1 MKLTAEQKSVI
12 KNILKFEKDVQILS
26 GYAGTGK
33 SCVVQHLAKYLD
45 NFAVCAYTGKAADV
59 LRKKGIN
66 AQTIHSLIYKAHQ
79 DESTKKVTFFLA
91 HNIDCDG
98 IIVDEASMVNK
109 DIYGDLLSFGKPII
123 FVGDHGQLEPIS
135 DNFNLMQNPDYKLE
149 TIHRNAGEIAQFA
162 EFIRNGYRPKA
173 WEHRNGSSKKIKFL
187 NKNNYKEVLTEVDQT
202 ICAFNKTRAEINVA
216 TRELL
221 GRTKDLPQ
229 ISDKIMCLRNN
240 KKNGLFNGMQGHI
253 GWFETKNIIQFV
265 TSNQSFEVK
274 MDLAHFN
281 KVKYDLDL
289 DRDAPDPFDYAYAIT
304 CHRSQGDQFEKIL
317 VIDQKCDLWDKV
329 RWSYTAATR
338 AENMIYWVES

>member
-1 MKLTAEQKSVI
+1 MKLTEEQKSVI
-12 KNILKFEKDVQILS
+12 KNILKFNKNVQILS

-33 SCVVQHLAKYLD
+33 SCVVQHLAQVLD

-59 LRKKGIN
+59 LRKKGVN

-79 DESTKKVTFFLA
+79 DELTKKVTFSLA

-98 IIVDEASMVNK
+98 IIVDEASMVSK
-109 DIYGDLLSFGKPII
+109 EIYADLLYFEKPII
-123 FVGDHGQLEPIS
+123 FVGDHGQLEPIG
-135 DNFNLMQNPDYKLE
+135 DNFNLMTNPDYKLE
-149 TIHRNAGEIAQFA
+149 TIHRNAGEIAHFA

-173 WEHRNGSSKKIKFL
+173 WEYRGGDKIKFL
-187 NKNNYKEVLTEVDQT
+187 SKSNYKEVLTSVDQT
-202 ICAFNKTRAEINVA
+202 ICAYNKTRAEINVL

-221 GRTKDLPQ
+221 GRTKDIPQ

-240 KKNGLFNGMQGHI
+240 KNKGLFNGMQGHI

-265 TSNQSFEVK
+265 TSTHSFEVN

-281 KVKYDLDL
+281 KIKYELDL

-304 CHRSQGDQFEKIL
+304 CHKAQGDQFDKIL
-317 VIDQKCDLWDKV
+317 VVDQKSDLWDRV
-329 RWSYTAATR
+329 RWAYTAATR
-338 AENMIYWVES
+338 AENMIYWVEF

>member
-1 MKLTAEQKSVI
+1 MKLTEEQKSVI
-12 KNILKFEKDVQILS
+12 KNILKFNKKIQTLS

-33 SCVVQHLAKYLD
+33 SCVVQHLAQVLD

-59 LRKKGIN
+59 LRKKGIT
-66 AQTIHSLIYKAHQ
+66 AQTIHSLIYKAFQ
-79 DESTKKVTFFLA
+79 DEDKKVHFELA
-91 HNIDCDG
+91 PDIDFAG
-98 IIVDEASMVNK
+98 VIVDEASMVSK
-109 DIYGDLLSFGKPII
+109 EIYEDLVSFGKPII

-135 DNFNLMQNPDYKLE
+135 DKFNLMADPDYTLE
-149 TIHRNAGEIAQFA
+149 TIHRNAGEIAHFA
-162 EFIRNGYRPKA
+162 EFIRGGYRPKS
-173 WEHRNGSSKKIKFL
+173 WQHRNGCSRKIKFL
-187 NKNNYKEVLTEVDQT
+187 SKSAYKEVLTEVDQT
-202 ICAFNKTRAEINVA
+202 ICAFNKTRAEINVI

-253 GWFETKNIIQFV
+253 GWFETKTIIQFV
-265 TSNQSFEVK
+265 TSSQSFEVN

-281 KVKYDLDL
+281 KIKYELDL

-317 VIDQKCDLWDKV
+317 VIEQKCDLWDHV
-329 RWSYTAATR
+329 RWAYTAATR
-338 AENMIYWVES
+338 AENMIYWVDF

>member
-33 SCVVQHLAKYLD
+33 SCVVQHLARYLD

-265 TSNQSFEVK
+265 TSTQSFEVK

-281 KVKYDLDL
+281 KIKYDLDL